1 MMNILRKFTHSISY
15 TFTIL
20 LRRAVKSLAVILS
33 ITAFTILICLMEF
46 TIQEQEN
53 LLSDMYE
60 QFKINL
66 VIMDKTASYAEDLNM
81 NKKYASLFMDDKN
94 ILYRNLDNLKIRSK
108 GEEQISVADEDGE
121 FIASLSVIG
130 LTYLPELSEFNVS
143 VETGNDF
150 ESSILM
156 SGRNVCIIPSG
167 ISSIGSYIYIKTEK
181 IEESVEYLV
190 IGTYEQEESIF
201 FCPYLNYSELLSVS
215 SNNIYSLESD
225 IFNTKAINDIENY
238 LLRYFIQPSIAGV
251 TPIGKNDLDL
261 MYAFSFVIPKGNLE
275 EAIDPIKAD
284 IKKLQILEPFIFVFS
299 IAIGFIISML
309 SIKNRKA
316 EFAVMRSMGAS
327 GGYVFYISFI
337 EQAVLCIMGASIG
350 TLISW
355 FSYSQ
360 LSDQQLNKIA
370 IFVVCYLLGTIIEAI
385 CIASIKVMKIMKAN
399 E

>member
-1 MMNILRKFTHSISY
+1 
-15 TFTIL
+15 
-20 LRRAVKSLAVILS
+20 
-33 ITAFTILICLMEF
+33 
-46 TIQEQEN
+46 
-53 LLSDMYE
+53 MYE

-181 IEESVEYLV
+181 VEESVEYLV

-225 IFNTKAINDIENY
+225 ISNTKAINDIENY

>member
-181 IEESVEYLV
+181 VEESVEYLV

-225 IFNTKAINDIENY
+225 ISNTKAINDIENY

-299 IAIGFIISML
+299 AAIGFVISML

>member
-1 MMNILRKFTHSISY
+1 MNILRKFTHSISY

-181 IEESVEYLV
+181 VEESVEYLV

-225 IFNTKAINDIENY
+225 ISNTKAINDIENY

-299 IAIGFIISML
+299 AAIGFVISML

>member
-181 IEESVEYLV
+181 AEESVEYLV

-201 FCPYLNYSELLSVS
+201 FCPYLNYSELLASS

-225 IFNTKAINDIENY
+225 ISNTKAINDIENY

-251 TPIGKNDLDL
+251 TPVGTNELGL
-261 MYAFSFVIPKGNLE
+261 QYAFSFVIPKGNLE

>member
-1 MMNILRKFTHSISY
+1 MNILRKFTHSISY

-181 IEESVEYLV
+181 VEESVEYLV

-225 IFNTKAINDIENY
+225 ISNTKAINDIENY

>member
-1 MMNILRKFTHSISY
+1 MMNLLRKITHSFSY
-15 TFTIL
+15 TFMIL
-20 LRRAVKSLAVILS
+20 FRKSVKSLAIILS
-33 ITAFTILICLMEF
+33 VATFAVLICLMEF
-46 TIQEQEN
+46 TIQKQES

-66 VIMDKTASYAEDLNM
+66 VIMDKSASYADDLKM
-81 NKKYASLFMDDKN
+81 NRKYASVFMDKEN
-94 ILYRNLDNLKIRSK
+94 ILFENLDNLRIRSK
-108 GEEQISVADEDGE
+108 GEENIVVTDEDGDY
-121 FIASLSVIG
+121 ITSLNVIG
-130 LTYLPELSEFNVS
+130 LTYLPDRSEFNVS
-143 VETGNDF
+143 ADIWQDYDN
-150 ESSILM
+150 SMLM
-156 SGRNVCIIPSG
+156 SNENVCIIPSG

-201 FCPYLNYSELLSVS
+201 FCPYLNYDESIAVS
-215 SNNIYSLESD
+215 SNNIYSIESD
-225 IFNTKAINDIENY
+225 ISNTRAINDIGIF
-238 LLRYFIQPSIAGV
+238 LLRYFIEPSIAGV
-251 TPIGKNDLDL
+251 TPVGTNDLGL

-299 IAIGFIISML
+299 AAIGFVISML

-327 GGYVFYISFI
+327 GGYVFYISFV
-337 EQAVLCIMGASIG
+337 EQAILCIIGTMLG

-355 FSYSQ
+355 IVFNQ
-360 LSDQQLNKIA
+360 LSPTQINKIA
-370 IFVVCYLLGTIIEAI
+370 IFITCYLFGTAIEAI
-385 CIASIKVMKIMKAN
+385 RIACIKVMKIMKAN

>member
-181 IEESVEYLV
+181 VEESVEYLV

-225 IFNTKAINDIENY
+225 ISNTKAINDIENY

>member
-1 MMNILRKFTHSISY
+1 MNILRKFTHSISY

-181 IEESVEYLV
+181 VEESVEYLV

-225 IFNTKAINDIENY
+225 ISNTKAINDIENY

-251 TPIGKNDLDL
+251 TPIGKNDLDI

>member
-190 IGTYEQEESIF
+190 IGTY
-201 FCPYLNYSELLSVS
+201 
-215 SNNIYSLESD
+215 
-225 IFNTKAINDIENY
+225 
-238 LLRYFIQPSIAGV
+238 
-251 TPIGKNDLDL
+251 
-261 MYAFSFVIPKGNLE
+261 
-275 EAIDPIKAD
+275 
-284 IKKLQILEPFIFVFS
+284 
-299 IAIGFIISML
+299 
-309 SIKNRKA
+309 
-316 EFAVMRSMGAS
+316 
-327 GGYVFYISFI
+327 
-337 EQAVLCIMGASIG
+337 
-350 TLISW
+350 
-355 FSYSQ
+355 
-360 LSDQQLNKIA
+360 
-370 IFVVCYLLGTIIEAI
+370 
-385 CIASIKVMKIMKAN
+385 
-399 E
+399 

>member
-181 IEESVEYLV
+181 VEESVEYLV

-299 IAIGFIISML
+299 AAIGFVISML
-309 SIKNRKA
+309 SIKNRKS

-327 GGYVFYISFI
+327 GGYVFYISFV
-337 EQAVLCIMGASIG
+337 EQTVLCIIGTMLG

-355 FSYSQ
+355 VAFSQ
-360 LSDQQLNKIA
+360 LSSTQINKIA
-370 IFVVCYLLGTIIEAI
+370 IFIVCYLFGTAIEAI
-385 CIASIKVMKIMKAN
+385 RISCIKVMKIMKAN